1 MNMKTMP
8 HAGPKSLKEIQSL
21 MLEAVRRPLTEDE
34 SIQPVWSDGRS
45 AEQVA
50 GQIIRPNERLT
61 ASARLEIYNQQY
73 WWRLTANLHEDF
85 RGLRAVIGE
94 QPFEKLI
101 VAYLETH
108 PSKSWTLRNLGSQ
121 MPDFVTARPDLIG
134 TPMELAKDV
143 AIMEW
148 ARVVAF
154 DDPVWPVLDAS
165 ELASRAADHRA
176 ISLQPYVQLLTVL
189 HPVDKLML
197 RLKKRDQQTASNTAA
212 NKQHHRFRSL
222 TAQPLAKPLH
232 LAVHRVNFTLYYK
245 RLAPEAMRLLRFLQE
260 GRGIETACALAFE
273 GSKTRPAQQA
283 LKVRTWFSAW
293 MELGW
298 FCDAPADAAAT
309 SA

>member
-1 MNMKTMP
+1 MKAMP
-8 HAGPKSLKEIQSL
+8 QAGPKSLKEIQSL

-50 GQIIRPNERLT
+50 SQIIRPNERLT

-73 WWRLTANLHEDF
+73 WWRLTASLHEDF

-94 QPFEKLI
+94 EPFEKLI

-108 PSKSWTLRNLGSQ
+108 PSRSWTMRNLGSQ
-121 MPDFVTARPDLIG
+121 MPEFVANRPDLIG
-134 TPMELAKDV
+134 EPFDLAKDIAV
-143 AIMEW
+143 MEW

-165 ELASRAADHRA
+165 ELATRAADHQP
-176 ISLQPYVQLLTVL
+176 IYLQPYIQLLTVQ

-212 NKQHHRFRSL
+212 ARQQHRFRPL
-222 TAQPLAKPLH
+222 TAQPLVKPLH
-232 LAVHRVNFTLYYK
+232 LAVHRCNFVLYYK
-245 RLAPEAMRLLRFLQE
+245 RLTPESMKLLRALQA
-260 GRGIETACALAFE
+260 GQGIEQACATAFE
-273 GSKTRPAQQA
+273 GSKIRPSQQA
-283 LKVRTWFSAW
+283 SRVQTWFAGW

-298 FCDAPADAAAT
+298 FCDPPKE
-309 SA
+309 